1 MFVDVRERQG
11 TVALVPAAAGQVP
24 PGGEPGCE
32 TISALLRSLAA
43 RWRHEKITL
52 GEMMHAF
59 GSRGYG
65 LLIVLFAVPNILPI
79 PVPGYSPIFGV
90 PLFIVCLQMAVG
102 LPEPRLPAF
111 LTNRAIRAESLRR
124 LVDAAAPWI
133 ENIERWVRLRP
144 SVLTG
149 RLGERLIGA
158 YGVWLSILV
167 IVPLPGTNTPTALAC
182 AIMAIGFMERD
193 SRTILAGAIFGLGA
207 SILAVAIIAGTVWA
221 AAQGLG
227 LLS

>member
-1 MFVDVRERQG
+1 MTQE
-11 TVALVPAAAGQVP
+11 VAVAADATGQVP
-24 PGGEPGCE
+24 PGGKPGNE
-32 TISALLRSLAA
+32 TISALLRRLAA
-43 RWRHEKITL
+43 EWPTEKITL

-59 GSRGYG
+59 GSRGHG

-90 PLFIVCLQMAVG
+90 PLFIVCLQMAAG

-111 LTNRAIRAESLRR
+111 VTKRAVRAAGLRR
-124 LVDAAAPWI
+124 LVDAAAPWL
-133 ENIERWVRLRP
+133 ESIERWVRLRP

-149 RLGERLIGA
+149 PFGGRLVGA
-158 YGVWLSILV
+158 YGAWLSMLV

-182 AIMAIGFMERD
+182 AIMAIGFLERD
-193 SRTILAGAIFGLGA
+193 SRTILAGALVGLAA
-207 SILAVAIIAGTVWA
+207 SVLAAAIIVGTFWA

-227 LLS
+227 MMT